1 VRRRGRLQGPV
12 HGNAAGAASF
22 ARRGADTGLGVDPSG
37 QEFFHRAQLG
47 GSDLDRVLEH
57 PPIGFFQARG
67 LRRGTSIP
75 KVVLLV
81 VVVHGA
87 KEGNETSLRWCVL
100 GCGRW

>member
-1 VRRRGRLQGPV
+1 
-12 HGNAAGAASF
+12 
-22 ARRGADTGLGVDPSG
+22 
-37 QEFFHRAQLG
+37 LG

-81 VVVHGA
+81 VVVVVHGA
-87 KEGNETSLRWCVL
+87 KEGNEQSLR
-100 GCGRW
+100 